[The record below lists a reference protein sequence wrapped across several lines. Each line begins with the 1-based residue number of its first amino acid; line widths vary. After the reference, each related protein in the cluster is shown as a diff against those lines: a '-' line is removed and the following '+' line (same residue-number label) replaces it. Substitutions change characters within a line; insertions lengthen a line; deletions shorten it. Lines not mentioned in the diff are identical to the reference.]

1 MLFQVVMEAMLRAA
15 LVVMS
20 LLPEV
25 ERVWGQRAP
34 CYECEVYKDSHPQ
47 SRPYEEVS
55 QQLTLFCVSD
65 VRITETLETT
75 VCRVMTPCSIGRY
88 LTRFRGNLLQDF
100 SGYLQNVCRLY
111 GITSWK
117 ALKKEAVGSSEM
129 LVNIYCIHM
138 TS

>member
-20 LLPEV
+20 VLPEV

-55 QQLTLFCVSD
+55 QQLTLVCV
-65 VRITETLETT
+65 
-75 VCRVMTPCSIGRY
+75 
-88 LTRFRGNLLQDF
+88 
-100 SGYLQNVCRLY
+100 
-111 GITSWK
+111 
-117 ALKKEAVGSSEM
+117 
-129 LVNIYCIHM
+129 
-138 TS
+138 